1 MRYIESVEVHD
12 HLNPLIWTSDGKL
25 KKEVADVVVEKLLD
39 IQTKYNELI
48 NGSELDKIL
57 DRGREVTNRI
67 AKEKVE
73 EVFSKVGFGRY

>member
-1 MRYIESVEVHD
+1 MTTQKQSKAHSKR
-12 HLNPLIWTSDGKL
+12 
-25 KKEVADVVVEKLLD
+25 KK
-39 IQTKYNELI
+39 QLI